1 VSVRGVRQAVVVA
14 GLVAF
19 VTAGCGSSK
28 PAATTAPKPPPRLTQ
43 KHFAA
48 AADEVCVDSDRR
60 IYKLGALSTAPAG
73 WTKTVAAATT
83 ALHQMAALRP
93 PLPDAV
99 GFGRLLAFG
108 GQLRGDVQQVE
119 HALAG
124 KNLKAARRAQ
134 LAAQT
139 AGTRIRA
146 EAKALGLTFC
156 EQPQTN
162 WPA

>member
-1 VSVRGVRQAVVVA
+1 VSVCGVRQAVVVA

-19 VTAGCGSSK
+19 VTVGCGSSK
-28 PAATTAPKPPPRLTQ
+28 PAARTPPKQPPRLTQ

-48 AADEVCVDSDRR
+48 AADEVCVGSDRR

-83 ALHQMAALRP
+83 ALRQMAALRP

-99 GFGRLLAFG
+99 GFGRLLRFG
-108 GQLRGDVQQVE
+108 RRLRGDVQQVE
-119 HALAG
+119 HALAR
-124 KNLKAARRAQ
+124 KNLTAARRAQ
-134 LAAQT
+134 LAAKT
-139 AGTRIRA
+139 DGARIHA

-156 EQPQTN
+156 QQPLTN

>member
-19 VTAGCGSSK
+19 VTVGCGSSK
-28 PAATTAPKPPPRLTQ
+28 PAATTLPKQPPRLAQ

-48 AADEVCVDSDRR
+48 AADEVCVNSDRR

-73 WTKTVAAATT
+73 WAKTVAAATT
-83 ALHQMAALRP
+83 ALRQMAALRP
-93 PLPDAV
+93 PLPAV
-99 GFGRLLAFG
+99 AAFARLLSFGRR
-108 GQLRGDVQQVE
+108 LRGDVQRVQR
-119 HALAG
+119 ALAG
-124 KNLKAARRAQ
+124 NDLAAARRAQ
-134 LAAQT
+134 VAAK
-139 AGTRIRA
+139 ADGVRIHA

-156 EQPQTN
+156 EQPLTN